1 MSDDV
6 SSNVGNVCE
15 CGIEMNVEQNGRD
28 AVWRLSQHLS
38 GRPEEQD

>member
-6 SSNVGNVCE
+6 SSNVGKFRE

-28 AVWRLSQHLS
+28 AFWRLSQDLS
-38 GRPEEQD
+38 GRPEEQH